1 MTRTLAIVAA
11 AAFLQVGCYPAPIL
25 PETSSDAEPLR
36 WLNHADVGAD
46 FTEHIEHQHD
56 TRFVSV
62 FAFSIAGAV
71 ALPDTPEVRRLVKR
85 HGERHIEGTTDIIT
99 SAEQQRLLHKA
110 HDYVEQYNALLLQ
123 YLRGHPN
130 T

>member
-1 MTRTLAIVAA
+1 LILIACHSEA
-11 AAFLQVGCYPAPIL
+11 IL
-25 PETSSDAEPLR
+25 PETSSDAKPLR
-36 WLNHADVGAD
+36 WLDHADVAAD
-46 FTEHIEHQHD
+46 FTEHVERQHD

-71 ALPDTPEVRRLVKR
+71 GLPDTPGLRYLVQR

-99 SAEQQRLLHKA
+99 SAEQQHLLHKA
-110 HDYVEQYNALLLQ
+110 RDYARQYNLLLLH
-123 YLRGHPN
+123 YLRGQPN